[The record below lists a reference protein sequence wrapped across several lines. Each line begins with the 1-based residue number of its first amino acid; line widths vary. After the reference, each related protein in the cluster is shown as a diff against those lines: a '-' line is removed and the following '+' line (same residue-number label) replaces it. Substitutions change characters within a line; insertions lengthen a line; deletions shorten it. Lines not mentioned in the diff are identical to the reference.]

1 MSDNAKEWSIVAKLW
16 FGLLMLIGIIFTVMC
31 TKEIIDVL
39 SLPSDYVNKGSQS
52 KMLGDSWILGLIYFW
67 DWCLF
72 SLFFKRS
79 RLALILFLLLNVG
92 IGWSFSEIEFSCIYF
107 GGAILSAILAWSKTS
122 KS

>member
-16 FGLLMLIGIIFTVMC
+16 FGLLMLIGIIFTIMC

-39 SLPSDYVNKGSQS
+39 SLPSDYVNKVSQK

-107 GGAILSAILAWSKTS
+107 RGAILSAILAWSKTR
-122 KS
+122 KA